1 VNPYPYAPA
10 LRLWRALPQCV
21 LFFAVGCSAAQEIAT
36 STNSVYR
43 HAQTIREE
51 AAALESEGET
61 KHAPKIME
69 AAAKIQNE
77 CTDIQNSIPKIKDI
91 VPAWLATLQL
101 GLLVLGGLV
110 VCYLLFSTGL
120 GSALKVLF
128 GYLPSKKKIQ
138 EVDLLKSVL
147 STDSPE
153 SIREYVASRRA
164 SDAAFN
170 AAWETEKKTASTPA
184 DTKPPATV

>member
-1 VNPYPYAPA
+1 MNLHPYAPA

-21 LFFAVGCSAAQEIAT
+21 LFLAVGCSAAQEIAT

-61 KHAPKIME
+61 KHAPKIID
-69 AAAKIQNE
+69 AANKIQKE

-101 GLLVLGGLV
+101 GLLVLGGLI
-110 VCYLLFSTGL
+110 VCYFLFTTGL

-128 GYLPSKKKIQ
+128 GYLPSQKKIQ

-153 SIREYVASRRA
+153 SIREYVAARRA
-164 SDAAFN
+164 SDSAFN
-170 AAWETEKKTASTPA
+170 AAWET
-184 DTKPPATV
+184 KPPPKP

>member
-1 VNPYPYAPA
+1 MNRYPYAPA
-10 LRLWRALPQCV
+10 LRIVRALPQCV
-21 LFFAVGCSAAQEIAT
+21 LFLAVGCSAAQEIAT

-43 HAQTIREE
+43 YAQTIREE
-51 AAALESEGET
+51 SAALEAEGET
-61 KHAPKIME
+61 KHAPKIIE
-69 AAAKIQNE
+69 AADKIQKE

-101 GLLVLGGLV
+101 GLLVLAGLV
-110 VCYLLFSTGL
+110 ACYLLFSTGL

-128 GYLPSKKKIQ
+128 GYLPSKKKMQ